1 MAGDLPGGIG
11 GNNSGTP
18 STIEDAAS
26 KRRKRGTR
34 GNAVRLGSPSSA
46 VFVFKGT
53 PSGVK
58 FLAFVQQPRT
68 SQAGSSNDCLVT
80 AMGIQRVR
88 FTIRDANAAVVGA
101 PAEVQVTNGQ
111 AAFSF
116 TNPAIGTGYYVV
128 AEDAD
133 DGSQVV
139 LSTAFNVTSGATIVF
154 TTQPGNGVAGANG
167 TASVSAT
174 GLAQVRF
181 QLFDQASQPVG
192 SAATV
197 NTVAGAA
204 SWSFTYPQAGA
215 GYYIRADNPSGAG
228 PAANSA
234 AFSTTASDTLVVTVQ
249 PGSGPQGATN
259 GITVQATGLANVRFR
274 LMNSAAAVV
283 AQGTVAVTG
292 GLATWSFTNPT
303 QGSGYTIVADDP
315 SDGFPTVTSA
325 AFTVTPAQAITFI
338 SQPASGDV
346 GATQTVQVSVIA
358 LTQVRFRLYNGG
370 GSQVGSAQ
378 TVTVS
383 GGNATWSFANPAAGT
398 GYYVR
403 CDDPVDGDPAANSTA
418 FTTTPAP
425 AIAWTVQPQDGLNA
439 GAANT
444 GTVSVTGL
452 ANVRFQIK
460 TSVHGDAGSPATVAV
475 ASGLARWDFTNPA
488 AGSGYYVLADDPADG
503 SPSAQSAAFSAV
515 ATGGAGSIF
524 DDLML
529 EDGTYLLQEN
539 GSYILL

>member
-1 MAGDLPGGIG
+1 MADGLPTDGK
-11 GNNSGTP
+11 SGTP
-18 STIEDAAS
+18 GGIEDAAS
-26 KRRKRGTR
+26 KKRARRGSRG
-34 GNAVRLGSPSSA
+34 SA
-46 VFVFKGT
+46 VKAGTPSAAIFVFKGT

-58 FLAFVQQPRT
+58 FLAFVQQPVT
-68 SQAGSSNDCLVT
+68 GQAGSSNACLVS
-80 AMGIQRVR
+80 ALGIQRVR
-88 FTIRDANAAVVGA
+88 FTLRDSQGGVVGS
-101 PAEVQVTNGQ
+101 PAEAQVTNGQ

-116 TNPAIGTGYYVV
+116 ANPGVGTGYYVA

-139 LSTAFNVTSGATIVF
+139 LSTTFNVTSGASLAF
-154 TTQPGNGVAGANG
+154 TAQPGNGVAGANG
-167 TASVSAT
+167 TVTVAAT

-204 SWSFTYPQAGA
+204 TWGFTYPQAGA
-215 GYYIRADNPSGAG
+215 GYYIRADNPNGAG
-228 PAANSA
+228 PSVNSA
-234 AFSTTASDTLVVTVQ
+234 AFSTTASDSLVVTVQ

-274 LMNSAAAVV
+274 LMNSGGATV
-283 AQGTVAVTG
+283 AQGTVAVVG

-303 QGSGYTIVADDP
+303 QGSGYSIVADDP
-315 SDGFPTVTSA
+315 ADGFPTVTSA
-325 AFTVTPAQAITFI
+325 PFTVTPAQAITFI
-338 SQPASGDV
+338 TQPAGGDV
-346 GATQTVQVSVIA
+346 GAQQMVQVSVIA
-358 LTQVRFRLYNGG
+358 LSQVRFRLYNASGP
-370 GSQVGSAQ
+370 VGAAQ

-383 GGNATWSFANPAAGT
+383 GGTASWSFANPAAGT

-418 FTTTPAP
+418 FATTPAP
-425 AIAWTVQPQDGLNA
+425 SIGFTVQPQDGLNA

-444 GTVSVTGL
+444 ATVAVTGL
-452 ANVRFQIK
+452 ANIRFQVK
-460 TSVHGDAGSPATVAV
+460 TSVHGDVGSPATVAV
-475 ASGLARWDFTNPA
+475 SAGQATWGFTNPA

-503 SPSAQSAAFSAV
+503 SPSAQSAAFAAV